1 MATVDIPDRRPK
13 HFQYPTDLGD
23 MAKGG
28 QHWMLISAMKTSKS
42 RQTTAGSNAGA
53 ADGIDPHTSWAL
65 YIPPGA
71 MKTGYKGKYSGLAG
85 GRRAIGMGGGSAEVL
100 SSAWAGVKLGTGMA
114 TGSEVS
120 AETKADANMSAITGA
135 FNQTMADALGAFG
148 PAGKLI
154 QAKTGV
160 AKNDHMALVYDG
172 PGEFR
177 THSFSFT
184 FTPKSHKESNQV
196 MFLTEA
202 FKTSMLPDI
211 GGLEKSQSGAM
222 SGLDSAF
229 FKYPDL
235 FTIEFYSG
243 ARRSWVDP
251 LIQPSV
257 LESMDIDHGTQNL
270 TAFHEHGHPV
280 TTTLNL
286 SFRETTHVINKADRS
301 GPSHW
306 DSSNLPSSSH

>member
-1 MATVDIPDRRPK
+1 MATVDIPDRRSK

-71 MKTGYKGKYSGLAG
+71 LKTGYKGKYSGLAG
-85 GRRAIGMGGGSAEVL
+85 GRRAIGMGGNTGEML
-100 SSAWAGVKLGTGMA
+100 SSINPFSDNKDA
-114 TGSEVS
+114 SF
-120 AETKADANMSAITGA
+120 KASVTGA
-135 FNQTMADALGAFG
+135 FNQLGADIMAGAG

-154 QAKTGV
+154 QAVTGV

-202 FKTSMLPDI
+202 FKTSMLPDV
-211 GGLEKSQSGAM
+211 GGLESAQSGSM